1 MFGWHLII
9 EYGLYI
15 GLKFFLSIT
24 EQITNLTK
32 NLIVNGSYG
41 DASVLLG
48 TAAAAEIA
56 PIISKIPGLKKSYN
70 KM

>member
-32 NLIVNGSYG
+32 NLKKNKN
-41 DASVLLG
+41 LLLCVEN
-48 TAAAAEIA
+48 AI
-56 PIISKIPGLKKSYN
+56 L
-70 KM
+70 